1 MIAAWLHSTW
11 LRLKALINRE
21 RLDQDLEDE
30 IAFHL
35 AMREEKYR
43 EAGIQGR
50 ARRAAAHRRFGS
62 PILYKETSREMWT
75 FRRLETLWQDL
86 RYGARV
92 LAKSPSFTV
101 IAIITLAL
109 GIGANT
115 TIFSIVDSVLL
126 NTIPF
131 KNADRLVLVTE
142 MEPFL
147 ADAPVSPEDF
157 CDWQTQN
164 DVFERIVAIE
174 EWRSFGLTGGGP
186 PEQVPAYAVSTD
198 YFQMLG
204 VAPLLGRDFS
214 PKEDDVANQNSVL
227 ISYALW
233 QRRFGGDHAVIGRPI
248 NLSGESYSVIGV
260 MPRELKL
267 GYPQPQA
274 WVPISCHSKF
284 VAGSRGSHYLSVMA
298 RLKPGITVAQ
308 AQVEMDTIAQRLEQ
322 QYPDSNKELGAH
334 VIPLSV
340 AATHEIRPG
349 LLLLLSAVGFVL
361 LIACA
366 NVANLQLVR
375 ASVRQREMAVRAAI
389 GASRARLIRQL
400 LVEGLLLALI
410 GGAAGLVLAYLAVP
424 ALARRLPVN
433 VSGTWNIAVDGRV
446 VAFTFLLS
454 VATAVLF
461 GLVPAFQGSR
471 ANLNEALASRQRYSA
486 GSYHRR
492 VRGLLVIGETA
503 LALVLLIGAGLMFRS
518 FLLLQRDNPGFNPKN
533 ALTVAFDLPDAKYP
547 GPSAFTPDAYAAWI
561 KTQRITQFARQAL
574 DAIET
579 LPGVVAAGG
588 CNQLPGQNGNSSGIL
603 VTGQPNPSGTR
614 PLAGTYEVTP
624 GFFRAA
630 EIPLVQGRV
639 FTDGDD
645 ANATAVVVIDQRLAE
660 QFFPGQNPLGQRLTV
675 FGADREIIGVVGNV
689 KEHGFNENMPTVYL
703 PQWQNPQGSQSIV
716 IRSSVE
722 PSTLAAGVV
731 AAIQSID
738 TDQPVHDIRPLQ
750 EIYDQGLLATK
761 LNTTLLVAFALLAL
775 VLAGVGTYGVVS
787 YSASQRTHEIG
798 IRMAMG
804 ASRLDV
810 MRMVIGHGAVLA
822 LIGVGIGLIAAF
834 AVTRW
839 MASLLFGVS
848 AKDPATFATVAIV
861 LTVVALVACYFPARR
876 ATSVDPMDALR
887 YD

>member
-1 MIAAWLHSTW
+1 MIAGWLHGIW
-11 LRLKALINRE
+11 LRLKALINRR
-21 RLDQDLEDE
+21 RLDRDLEDE
-30 IAFHL
+30 LAFHL

-43 EAGIQGR
+43 KAGILGS
-50 ARRAAAHRRFGS
+50 AGRAAAHRRFGN
-62 PILYKETSREMWT
+62 PIYYKEASREMWT
-75 FRRLETLWQDL
+75 FRRLETLWQDS

-92 LAKSPSFTV
+92 LAKSPGFTA

-115 TIFSIVDSVLL
+115 TIFSVVDSVLL

-131 KNADRLVLVTE
+131 KNADRLVMVTE
-142 MEPFL
+142 MEPYL

-157 CDWQTQN
+157 CDWKKQN
-164 DVFERIVAIE
+164 DVFERIVAVE
-174 EWRSFGLTGGGP
+174 QWRSFGLTGGGP
-186 PEQVPAYAVSTD
+186 PEQIPAYAVSTD
-198 YFQMLG
+198 YFEMLG
-204 VAPLLGRDFS
+204 VTPVLGRDFS
-214 PKEDDVANQNSVL
+214 PNEDESANQNSVL

-233 QRRFGGDHAVIGRPI
+233 QRRFGGDHAVIGRPVS
-248 NLSGESYSVIGV
+248 LSGESYSVIGV
-260 MPRELKL
+260 MPRDLKL
-267 GYPQPQA
+267 GYPEPQA
-274 WVPISCHSKF
+274 WVPISCRSKF
-284 VAGSRGSHYLSVMA
+284 LAGSRGSHYFDVMA
-298 RLKPGITVAQ
+298 RLKPGVTVGRAQ
-308 AQVEMDTIAQRLEQ
+308 AEMDTIAQRLEQ
-322 QYPDSNKELGAH
+322 QYPDSNKQLGAH

-340 AATHEIRPG
+340 AATHDIRPG
-349 LLLLLSAVGFVL
+349 LILLLSAVGFVL

-410 GGAAGLVLAYLAVP
+410 GGAIGLLMAYLAVP
-424 ALARRLPVN
+424 ALARRLPVS
-433 VSGTWNIAVDGRV
+433 VSGTWNITVDIRV

-461 GLVPAFQGSR
+461 GLAPAFQGSR
-471 ANLNEALASRQRYSA
+471 TNLNDALGSSQRSTV
-486 GSYHRR
+486 GSHHRR

-503 LALVLLIGAGLMFRS
+503 LALVLLVGAGLMFRS
-518 FLLLQRDNPGFNPKN
+518 LLLLQRDNPGFNPGN

-547 GPSAFTPDAYAAWI
+547 GPTAFKPEVIAAWI

-574 DAIET
+574 EAIDG
-579 LPGVVAAGG
+579 LPGVVGAGG

-603 VTGQPNPSGTR
+603 VAGQSNPSGTR

-630 EIPLVQGRV
+630 EISLIQGRV

-645 ANATAVVVIDQRLAE
+645 ANAPARVVIDQRLAE
-660 QFFPGQNPLGQRLTV
+660 QFFPGQNPIGQRVAV
-675 FGADREIIGVVGNV
+675 FGADREIIGIVGNV

-716 IRSSVE
+716 VRTSVD
-722 PSTLAAGVV
+722 PSTLAAAVV
-731 AAIQSID
+731 AAIQSVD
-738 TDQPVHDIRPLQ
+738 SDQPVHDIRPLQ
-750 EIYDQGLLATK
+750 EIYDEGLLATK
-761 LNTTLLVAFALLAL
+761 LNTTLMVAFALLAL
-775 VLAGVGTYGVVS
+775 TLAGVGTYGVVS

-804 ASRLDV
+804 ASRRDV
-810 MRMVIGHGAVLA
+810 MRMVIGQGAALA
-822 LIGVGIGLIAAF
+822 LVGVGIGLIAAF

-839 MASLLFGVS
+839 MASMLFGVS
-848 AKDPATFATVAIV
+848 PKDPVTFAVVAIA